1 MKVTIKDKS
10 GAARVVELAPQARP
24 YAIGR
29 AADCDVTLESPQ
41 VSAVHARLQLDAR
54 GLAIL
59 DAGSINGVYIAGKR
73 IGARPCPLSAGQEFT
88 IADFTL
94 SAAEFEGAARPPR
107 RRLPLL
113 LAALPLLLIAAGMA
127 WLAARRPAAPPPPP
141 PAAPAS
147 NLPSAALPVLST
159 QEQARLDQAG
169 TLINQGERA
178 LYERN
183 DYVGAARLFN
193 AALADNPNDLRAGNY
208 LALVRTRALP
218 DLLQRGEECL
228 RAGDHAGARTALND
242 LEAVAPD
249 NDDVKYFRRILDGLK
264 QYQRARELA
273 GKGEWEAAV
282 KILEGIIIPDDSN
295 RVEFM
300 EAARRQVGWR
310 NDLRQAE
317 ECIRRREYPAAL
329 AGLQRIMAQA
339 DADPRLLRETQD
351 RSRLVEQVMLVKSA
365 AADSNRYAA
374 AISAGNTLLA
384 SPSLRPF
391 PAAQADLRG
400 VLDDLRGQLL
410 PQRAVFAAR
419 LADCQARL
427 AEAEKAGQDFAAA
440 QAGRESL
447 DNAIVLD
454 FLDGKA
460 APSPEREQ
468 LRRQIRNYARESFQR
483 GYVLKEQGRH
493 EQALECFDR
502 AAALTEPYDELAV
515 RARAQRAAVQKLLAA
530 RPGAAAAAR
539 GSLNTAPAPGGAG
552 AAAPAPA
559 PQP

>member
-10 GAARVVELAPQARP
+10 GVVRVVELAPQART
-24 YAIGR
+24 YSIGR
-29 AADCDVTLESPQ
+29 AADCDVVLESPQ
-41 VSAVHARLQLDAR
+41 VSAVHARLQLDAG
-54 GLAIL
+54 GLFIL
-59 DAGSINGVYIAGKR
+59 DAGSINGVYIAGRR
-73 IGARPCPLSAGQEFT
+73 IGARPSPLAAGQEFAV
-88 IADFTL
+88 ADFTL
-94 SAAEFEGAARPPR
+94 SAGGFEGAALPQR
-107 RRLPLL
+107 RRMPLL
-113 LAALPLLLIAAGMA
+113 LAALLALLIVAAMA
-127 WLAARRPAAPPPPP
+127 WLASRRSGRSAPP
-141 PAAPAS
+141 PAATPPAAPS
-147 NLPSAALPVLST
+147 NLPPTALPAVST

-208 LALVRTRALP
+208 LALVRARALP
-218 DLLQRGEECL
+218 GLLQRGEECL
-228 RAGDHAGARTALND
+228 RAGDNAGARAALDD
-242 LEAVAPD
+242 LEAMAPE

-264 QYQRARELA
+264 QYQRARDLA
-273 GKGEWEAAV
+273 GKSEWEAAV

-295 RVEFM
+295 RVEFL

-317 ECIRRREYPAAL
+317 ECIRRRQYSEAL

-351 RSRLVEQVMLVKSA
+351 RSRLVEQIMLVKSA

-374 AISAGNTLLA
+374 AISAGRTLLA
-384 SPSLRPF
+384 SPALRPF
-391 PAAQADLRG
+391 PAAQEDLRQ
-400 VLDDLRGQLL
+400 VLDDLRGRLL

-419 LADCQARL
+419 LADCQARM
-427 AEAEKAGQDFAAA
+427 ADAGKAGRDFLVA

-454 FLDGKA
+454 FLDGKT

-468 LRRQIRNYARESFQR
+468 LRRQINICARESFQR
-483 GYVLKEQGRH
+483 GYVLKEQDQF

-502 AAALTEPYDELAV
+502 VAALTEPDDELAV
-515 RARAQRAAVQKLLAA
+515 RARAQRAAVQQLLAA

-539 GSLNTAPAPGGAG
+539 GSLNTAPAP
-552 AAAPAPA
+552 A